1 MPFLLWLS
9 TGLSTISLLV
19 SLAALWFSQRN
30 IRLPKRK
37 LDAIETALGDIDYA
51 LESLRST
58 DKRLNARIGMREA
71 RAKLAEQTEEAERQ
85 LPLAV
90 DQQPGETPEQW
101 KRRMRVA
108 SLFFASFFSS
118 PSLASCVAGFF
129 FPSLATRA
137 ASLRA

>member
-1 MPFLLWLS
+1 MSVLAYLS
-9 TGLSTISLLV
+9 TGLSTISLI
-19 SLAALWFSQRN
+19 AAAIALWLSRRN

-51 LESLRST
+51 IESLRST

-71 RAKLAEQTEEAERQ
+71 RAKLAEQTDEAERQ

-101 KRRMRVA
+101 KRRMR
-108 SLFFASFFSS
+108 
-118 PSLASCVAGFF
+118 
-129 FPSLATRA
+129 A
-137 ASLRA
+137 AIHTGALKHG

>member
-108 SLFFASFFSS
+108 IRTGALH
-118 PSLASCVAGFF
+118 G
-129 FPSLATRA
+129 
-137 ASLRA
+137 